1 VEPLSTDYLGHRF
14 LALPPNTQ
22 GLTQLQQMEMAK
34 SFALSEMGHNTDDY
48 LHHLIEIKKLAFADR
63 TRWLADP
70 EFADLP
76 VPDLLDPAYLSER
89 ARRVRPERAASD
101 VESGLG
107 EPTAGGPPDE
117 LVDGGD
123 TVYLT
128 VVDGAGNAVSWIQS
142 LYAGFGSGLL
152 EPTTGVMLQNRGALF
167 TLAEGHPNRVA
178 PGKRPFHTLTP
189 MLALHDGALAF
200 TLGTPGGDA
209 QTQSLLQV
217 VHNLLLFDMAP
228 QAAVEAA
235 RFRSYGGL
243 RVAVED
249 RIADAVRAGLT
260 ERGHQLEVVE
270 GWTAVF
276 GGAQMI
282 RVEPGS
288 RTLVAAADP
297 RREAYALAY

>member
-1 VEPLSTDYLGHRF
+1 
-14 LALPPNTQ
+14 
-22 GLTQLQQMEMAK
+22 
-34 SFALSEMGHNTDDY
+34 
-48 LHHLIEIKKLAFADR
+48 
-63 TRWLADP
+63 
-70 EFADLP
+70 
-76 VPDLLDPAYLSER
+76 
-89 ARRVRPERAASD
+89 VRPEQAATE